1 MKRENMKNSSHNKK
15 RFPAVSNLKTVQK
28 IKLYQQIATQI
39 QELIEQ
45 GKLKHGDQLPPE
57 RELAEIFQ
65 VSRHSVREAF
75 RSLEEKNILR
85 SRMGSGTYV
94 ILENEQSVVNFLAK
108 AIQREKGKLAD
119 IFQFRRMIEPQI
131 ARMAAEN
138 ASRED
143 INAISKIL
151 HYQRE
156 AVDDLEEFI
165 ELDEAYHLA
174 LARATGNK
182 ILFRI
187 VERINGILFESR
199 AKFTHSPSRI
209 KHSIKGHEAI
219 INAIRQNDPDMAVQ
233 AMYRHLREVEKVV
246 QKKDFL
252 AKGGALIL
260 SKHPK

>member
-1 MKRENMKNSSHNKK
+1 MKRENMKNSSHSKK

-28 IKLYQQIATQI
+28 TKLYQQIATQI

-94 ILENEQSVVNFLAK
+94 ILENEQSVVDFLAK

-138 ASRED
+138 ASRKD

-151 HYQRE
+151 HDQRE

-187 VERINGILFESR
+187 VERINGILSESR